1 MRVRAGTALSIAL
14 HAAVIVWAFWNFAS
28 VKPRTTEPTE
38 ALPIDLVTISDV
50 TKMKTGKTNAPVKE
64 IAPVKQ
70 VEKKA
75 DPTPVID
82 PNLPV
87 KDKDVKSTPPPP
99 PTPTEE
105 KVAKKEEPKKEEVKP
120 DPAPSPD
127 AIQKKLEE
135 TKKQEKKKETPKKVV
150 KQKAPPVKTKR
161 DFDPDKIAELLDR
174 RAPSRKQNA
183 GEQKSNATFGA
194 TKGDQ
199 NVLSMDELVA
209 LARHVE
215 KCWNVLPGVGNV
227 ERAVVELR
235 IRMNP
240 DGTLAA
246 HPEILNRSSSPAF
259 QATAE
264 SAVRAVIA
272 CQPYKMLSAAKY
284 NFWKDMI
291 FNFAPPE
298 TVRG

>member
-1 MRVRAGTALSIAL
+1 MPVRAGTAFSIGL
-14 HAAVIVWAFWNFAS
+14 HAIVVVWALWNFAS
-28 VKPRTTEPTE
+28 VKPRE
-38 ALPIDLVTISDV
+38 AELVESLPIDLVPISEL
-50 TKMKTGKTNAPVKE
+50 TKMKAGKIKAPEKE

-70 VEKKA
+70 AEKKA

-87 KDKDVKSTPPPP
+87 KEKEVKATPPPP
-99 PTPTEE
+99 PPAEE
-105 KVAKKEEPKKEEVKP
+105 KVAKKDEPKPEETKP
-120 DPAPSPD
+120 DPTPSPD

-135 TKKQEKKKETPKKVV
+135 QPKKVEKKEAPKKVV

-161 DFDPDKIAELLDR
+161 DFDPDKIAELIDR

-183 GEQKSNATFGA
+183 GEQKSNATLGA

-199 NVLSMDELVA
+199 NMLSMDELVA

-240 DGTLAA
+240 DGTLASA
-246 HPEILNRSSSPAF
+246 PEILNRSTSPAF

>member
-1 MRVRAGTALSIAL
+1 MRPGFTISTAL
-14 HAAVIVWAFWNFAS
+14 HAVILGWGLISFAS
-28 VKPRTTEPTE
+28 VQPKE
-38 ALPIDLVTISDV
+38 APPVESLPIDLVSITDV
-50 TKMKTGKTNAPVKE
+50 TKMKQGKTKAEKQPE
-64 IAPVKQ
+64 AVKQ
-70 VEKKA
+70 AEKKA

-87 KDKDVKSTPPPP
+87 KDREVKSTPPPP
-99 PTPTEE
+99 TPQEE
-105 KVAKKEEPKKEEVKP
+105 VIKKEEPKKEPPKK
-120 DPAPSPD
+120 DPVPSPD
-127 AIQKKLEE
+127 AIAKKLEE
-135 TKKQEKKKETPKKVV
+135 EQKKAEKQKEQPKKVV
-150 KQKAPPVKTKR
+150 KQKAPPVKTKH
-161 DFDPDKIAELLDR
+161 DFNPDKIAELLDR

-183 GEQKSNATFGA
+183 GEKKSNATFGA

-199 NVLSMDELVA
+199 QVLSMDELVA

-215 KCWNVLPGVGNV
+215 KCWNVLPGVGNM

-235 IRMNP
+235 IQMNP

-246 HPEILNRSSSPAF
+246 PPQILNRGSGAAF

-272 CQPYKMLSAAKY
+272 CQPYKMLSASKY

-291 FNFAPPE
+291 FNFAPPQ
-298 TVRG
+298 TIRG